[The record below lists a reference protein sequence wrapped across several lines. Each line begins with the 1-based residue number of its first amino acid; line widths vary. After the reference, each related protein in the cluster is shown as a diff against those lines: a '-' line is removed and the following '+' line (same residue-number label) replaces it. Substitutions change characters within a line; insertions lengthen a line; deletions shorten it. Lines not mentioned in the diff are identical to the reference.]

1 MNMFIRTQINQRNP
15 FNIFRTYTHINI
27 YAISLISHV
36 YYVTA
41 SCTTEDKL
49 STPNHISKANETSLH
64 GANGNRIKNG
74 TNMAPA
80 NRIDINSTPRKEN
93 STCMTTLILPIRSE
107 DTSSTL
113 SNEYCYHLENQSTTL
128 E

>member
-1 MNMFIRTQINQRNP
+1 MFIRTKINQRNP
-15 FNIFRTYTHINI
+15 FNIFRTYIYINI
-27 YAISLISHV
+27 YAISLISYV

-49 STPNHISKANETSLH
+49 CTPTHISKANETSLH

>member
-1 MNMFIRTQINQRNP
+1 M
-15 FNIFRTYTHINI
+15 
-27 YAISLISHV
+27 
-36 YYVTA
+36 TA
-41 SCTTEDKL
+41 SYTTEDKL
-49 STPNHISKANETSLH
+49 STPNHISKANEMH

-74 TNMAPA
+74 TNVAPA
-80 NRIDINSTPRKEN
+80 NSIDINSTQGKEN
-93 STCMTTLILPIRSE
+93 STCMTTLVLPIRSE

>member
-1 MNMFIRTQINQRNP
+1 M
-15 FNIFRTYTHINI
+15 
-27 YAISLISHV
+27 
-36 YYVTA
+36 TA

-49 STPNHISKANETSLH
+49 STPTHISKAKETSLH

-74 TNMAPA
+74 TNMAPK
-80 NRIDINSTPRKEN
+80 NCIDINSTQRKEN
-93 STCMTTLILPIRSE
+93 AACMTTLILPIRSE